1 MENSRKRKA
10 ITLETKYQ
18 VISKRAKGEKPSDLM
33 QEYGLASSTISTIL
47 KQKEKIIAEY
57 ESNED
62 NGGRRNQKTTKI
74 KPSSYK
80 DIDSA
85 VEEWFRQTITIH
97 NVVIGGPEIQAQAM
111 KYAGFLSHPEFKAS
125 NGWLQRFR
133 ERNSI
138 SFKTIV
144 GEAGLVDKVVTDHY
158 LNEVLPGL
166 LACYEPQNIYNADET
181 ALFYRAQPAKTMI
194 YKNMACN
201 STKQSKERLS
211 LLLTANMDG
220 SDKLKPLV
228 IGKSVNPRCFK
239 NINKNNLPAIYR
251 ANTKGWMT
259 GVIFKEWLYKLDK
272 RMKHEKRQILMF
284 VDNFSGHSPN
294 KNEVPYVLTNIKL
307 LYFPANCTS
316 VIQPMDQGIINAFKI
331 RYRTHIVRRRIQS
344 IEYGGDEEE
353 VTINVLDAIN
363 YLSDAWDATTRTTIV
378 NCYRKAGFRCARI
391 NVDLTLD
398 DEEDSI
404 APVREFTESCNHL
417 NRISN
422 YEVNP
427 DEYLAIDSILPFA
440 GVLTDEEIVAQYM
453 PLSADVQ
460 VEAESSDEEDE
471 QEPVSVSKAEAR
483 KHLDALKLYFL
494 QSAQDSSDTLKLIK
508 SVEKKLEEKIVQS
521 NITSFFSLMN

>member
-18 VISKRAKGEKPSDLM
+18 VISKRAKSEKPSDLM

-228 IGKSVNPRCFK
+228 ICTAHPSYNRW
-239 NINKNNLPAIYR
+239 
-251 ANTKGWMT
+251 TK
-259 GVIFKEWLYKLDK
+259 VS
-272 RMKHEKRQILMF
+272 LM
-284 VDNFSGHSPN
+284 HS
-294 KNEVPYVLTNIKL
+294 K
-307 LYFPANCTS
+307 
-316 VIQPMDQGIINAFKI
+316 
-331 RYRTHIVRRRIQS
+331 
-344 IEYGGDEEE
+344 
-353 VTINVLDAIN
+353 
-363 YLSDAWDATTRTTIV
+363 
-378 NCYRKAGFRCARI
+378 
-391 NVDLTLD
+391 
-398 DEEDSI
+398 
-404 APVREFTESCNHL
+404 
-417 NRISN
+417 
-422 YEVNP
+422 
-427 DEYLAIDSILPFA
+427 
-440 GVLTDEEIVAQYM
+440 
-453 PLSADVQ
+453 
-460 VEAESSDEEDE
+460 
-471 QEPVSVSKAEAR
+471 
-483 KHLDALKLYFL
+483 
-494 QSAQDSSDTLKLIK
+494 SDTAH
-508 SVEKKLEEKIVQS
+508 
-521 NITSFFSLMN
+521 T